1 LGECIALCILEV
13 KRGSNEIKHVRD
25 PQASLRYFEKCP
37 RNWDKTWYNYFVRN
51 QNPVQKQGK
60 ARLGAILALLAL
72 VYQMHPVLIMRPGVL
87 VS

>member
-1 LGECIALCILEV
+1 MGFE
-13 KRGSNEIKHVRD
+13 GSSSETK
-25 PQASLRYFEKCP
+25 YFLDSQTSQITSITCP
-37 RNWDKTWYNYFVRN
+37 RNLDKTWYNYFVRN

-60 ARLGAILALLAL
+60 ARLGAILALLAV